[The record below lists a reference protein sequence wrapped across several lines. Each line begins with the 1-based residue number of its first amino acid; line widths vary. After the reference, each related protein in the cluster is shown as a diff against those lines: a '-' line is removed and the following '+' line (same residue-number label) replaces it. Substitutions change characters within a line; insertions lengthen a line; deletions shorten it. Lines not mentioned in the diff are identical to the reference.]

1 MTYVF
6 ECLLDLLELNSLL
19 FNALQRFFMYFEWL
33 ENVWIWRSNRP
44 HKIFFQLFYRQSMG
58 LRV

>member
-19 FNALQRFFMYFEWL
+19 FNALQRFSMYFE
-33 ENVWIWRSNRP
+33 
-44 HKIFFQLFYRQSMG
+44 
-58 LRV
+58 